1 MEENDYDFPT
11 SCIGILADLWAKD
24 GINQK
29 DLGASLIKNKSSIN
43 KMLVALEN
51 SDMIYKKEDT
61 VDKRIKRIYLTEKG
75 KAMQVK
81 MEQKQAD
88 MEQHLISDISQEEIQ
103 TTKNVLAQMYQS
115 LMALPLSQDK

>member
-1 MEENDYDFPT
+1 
-11 SCIGILADLWAKD
+11 
-24 GINQK
+24 
-29 DLGASLIKNKSSIN
+29 
-43 KMLVALEN
+43 MLVALEN

-115 LMALPLSQDK
+115 LMALQLDQNK